1 MCFLIWL
8 KQWLFLGHCLSEV
21 FQTLRDYNLAL
32 SLQFYTMFDTLFEGH
47 RCVIVENKKVLLFKF
62 LSTVVGDWC
71 VFWVSLDV
79 SFEHKCGFGS
89 AVMGYLTCIGLQ
101 HMGCWF
107 LVSSE
112 ALDTQSIALGLR
124 GGGGGEGCEPCLSPL
139 SCPPHPLSGRLAPR
153 VGCLKGEATQEGVAH
168 FTGLIS
174 RNGGKTVILHSI
186 SLHLH
191 LQCQFLLAVR
201 CAPSYPGLS
210 ARCVSMRSTN
220 YPGLWAKCLSMR
232 GTNYPGL
239 WAKCLSMRGT
249 NYPGIWAKCM
259 SMRGTN

>member
-47 RCVIVENKKVLLFKF
+47 RCVIVENKKVLLLKF

-124 GGGGGEGCEPCLSPL
+124 GGGGGKDVNPVSVHCLVHLTPYQGDWL
-139 SCPPHPLSGRLAPR
+139 QGWGVWKGKRLKKVLHTSQAWS
-153 VGCLKGEATQEGVAH
+153 VGM
-168 FTGLIS
+168 
-174 RNGGKTVILHSI
+174 GGKQSFCT
-186 SLHLH
+186 
-191 LQCQFLLAVR
+191 QFHFICTCNASFYWQSGVLPATLA
-201 CAPSYPGLS
+201 SQLG
-210 ARCVSMRSTN
+210 VSMRSTN

-239 WAKCLSMRGT
+239 
-249 NYPGIWAKCM
+249 
-259 SMRGTN
+259 